1 MRIEQF
7 QSSQAR
13 AVSNLVRRNLMEVNS
28 RDYPEGVIAS
38 LVEYFSPAT
47 MLENSRSQYIFVAVH
62 GKGKDT
68 VVGTASLD
76 NFGSAESP
84 DYYAV
89 TVFVLPESHG
99 QGVGTQLM
107 EAVESKA
114 RELGAEKIT
123 VRASITAK
131 GFYQKLGYEF
141 RDGVEEL
148 DDHETYIMEKGGGSW
163 I

>member
-1 MRIEQF
+1 
-7 QSSQAR
+7 
-13 AVSNLVRRNLMEVNS
+13 
-28 RDYPEGVIAS
+28 
-38 LVEYFSPAT
+38 

-62 GKGKDT
+62 GKDT

-131 GFYQKLGYEF
+131 GFYQKLGYRF

-148 DDHETYIMEKGGGSW
+148 DDHGTYIMEKGGASW